1 MPSLDDGIDPRPMNP
16 KKTKSSSSP
25 ARRWAFDILLR
36 VEAESAYAS
45 SLIAAL
51 PETLSREDRALIQE
65 IVLGVLRWRA
75 SLDYF
80 IELYSG
86 RSLDQ
91 LDFAVAVA
99 LRMGLFQ
106 LRHLTRIPASAAV
119 NESVNLIKR
128 ARMSSAA
135 GLVNAVLRKAATQ
148 LDDVAGAD
156 IVDQNHR
163 ASVEVSH
170 PAWLIE
176 RWQAMLG
183 VEEAKQLA
191 LANNSPP
198 PVAFRVNTIAKGIS
212 GVIRDLESKG
222 VAVRESSLANGAFV
236 VDSGPSNI
244 VNQSARSGL
253 IYIQDEASQLVSI
266 LLAPKRGDRVLDL
279 CAAPGSKS
287 THIAALAADEAWV
300 VACDRHSHRLTT
312 LRASCERLGISSVDA
327 IALDAT
333 QALPFDASTPRF
345 NRVLVDAPC
354 SGTGTLRSNPEIKWR
369 LAPKDL
375 ERLAEL
381 QLMLLEQGSRWL
393 APGGRLV
400 YSTCSIEPEENE
412 EVVHRF
418 LNENARF
425 CLVEPAARAD
435 LITADGFLRTFPHRH
450 GCDGFFAAVFER
462 TEDASNDR

>member
-1 MPSLDDGIDPRPMNP
+1 MNP
-16 KKTKSSSSP
+16 KTTKSSSSP
-25 ARRWAFDILLR
+25 ARRWAYDILLR

-45 SLIAAL
+45 PLIASL
-51 PETLSREDRALIQE
+51 PETNLSREDRALIQE

-86 RSLDQ
+86 RSVDQ
-91 LDFAVAVA
+91 LDLPVAVA

-148 LDDVAGAD
+148 LDDEAGAG
-156 IVDQNHR
+156 IVGRTQR
-163 ASVEVSH
+163 AAVELSH
-170 PAWLIE
+170 PLWLLE
-176 RWQAMLG
+176 HWQAMLG
-183 VEEAKQLA
+183 VEETKQLA

-198 PVAFRVNTIAKGIS
+198 PTAFRINTIVRSAGD
-212 GVIRDLESKG
+212 VIRDLESKG
-222 VAVRESSLANGAFV
+222 VAIRESSLARGAFV
-236 VDSGPSNI
+236 VESGPSKI

-253 IYIQDEASQLVSI
+253 IYIQDEASQAVST
-266 LLAPKRGDRVLDL
+266 LLAPQSGDRVLDL

-287 THIAALAADEAWV
+287 THIAALTDDKAWV

-312 LRASCERLGISSVDA
+312 LRAGCERLGISSVDA

-333 QALPFDASTPRF
+333 RALPFDASTPRF
-345 NRVLVDAPC
+345 KRVLVDAPC

-369 LAPKDL
+369 LTADDL
-375 ERLAEL
+375 KRLAEL
-381 QLMLLEQGSRWL
+381 QFKLLKQGSRWL
-393 APGGRLV
+393 APAGRLV
-400 YSTCSIEPEENE
+400 YSTCSIEPKENE
-412 EVVHRF
+412 EVVRRF
-418 LNENARF
+418 LIGTRYF
-425 CLVEPAARAD
+425 HLREPAARAD
-435 LITADGFLRTFPHRH
+435 LITADGFVRTFPHRH

-462 TEDASNDR
+462 TEDASDNR